1 MQDGESLSDRQK
13 KMNPLTVGEFK
24 RIIKENG
31 IPDDTPM
38 YADYPN
44 GWSGLYQL
52 YQQQGGLFFLASD
65 KNSDSGIGGN
75 YDGEIDT
82 LLWEADGL
90 ND

>member
-1 MQDGESLSDRQK
+1 MQDGESLSERQK
-13 KMNPLTVGEFK
+13 KINPLTVGEFK
-24 RIIKENG
+24 KIIEENG

-52 YQQQGGLFFLASD
+52 YQQQAGLFFLASD
-65 KNSDSGIGGN
+65 QDSDSGIGGN